1 VTLTACDGRPS
12 PRGGRRRE
20 KALEGGGSRVA
31 FPSMWQLMNT
41 VRHYPWGSRTVIPEL
56 LGEQSPA
63 DRPYAELWM
72 GAHPDAPSVL
82 SDGTPLDKAI
92 AQRSEALLGPEVR
105 ERFGDRLPFLMKV
118 LAAEQPLSLQ
128 AHPTNEQ
135 AQAGFAAEEAAGVP
149 RDDSTR
155 TFKDPF
161 HKPELLLALTPFEAL
176 CGFRPVEESLHCL
189 AKLQVPE
196 LKPTI
201 AALARGGLRAAI
213 PQLLALPPEH
223 RAALVSAVAVAAA
236 RFVAA
241 HDPEFINT
249 YRWAA
254 SLAETYPGDPG
265 VVISLMCNHLKLAPG
280 EAVFLPAGNLHAYL
294 SGAGVEVMAS
304 SDNVLRGGLT
314 GKHVDLAALIEVLDF
329 TDGRVPVIHP
339 VLGPG
344 GLRYPVPVE
353 DFDLTR
359 IQLDGQSGALTT
371 RGPQVLLCTEG
382 TAVLSSADEELSV
395 AQGQSAFVP
404 AGAPVSARGPAV
416 LYRATTN
423 LA

>member
-1 VTLTACDGRPS
+1 
-12 PRGGRRRE
+12 
-20 KALEGGGSRVA
+20 
-31 FPSMWQLMNT
+31 MWQLQNS

-56 LGEQSPA
+56 LGEPSPA
-63 DRPYAELWM
+63 DEPYAELWM

-82 SDGTPLDKAI
+82 SSGTPLDKAI
-92 AQRSEALLGPEVR
+92 EEQPEVLLGAEVH
-105 ERFGDRLPFLMKV
+105 ERFGARLPFLLKV
-118 LAAEQPLSLQ
+118 LAADQPLSLQ

-149 RDDSTR
+149 RDDPTR

-161 HKPELLLALTPFEAL
+161 HKPELLLALTPVEAL

-189 AKLQVPE
+189 AKLQIAE

-213 PQLLALPPEH
+213 PQLIALSPDV
-223 RAALVSAVAVAAA
+223 RSVLVAAVAEAAS

-265 VVISLMCNHLKLAPG
+265 VVISLMCNHLKLVPG

-294 SGAGVEVMAS
+294 SGAGVEVMAG

-314 GKHVDLAALIEVLDF
+314 AKHVDLAALIEVLDF

-359 IQLDGQSGALTT
+359 CQLDAQSGSLTT

-382 TAVLSSADEELSV
+382 TAVLSTPDVELTLR
-395 AQGQSAFVP
+395 QGESAFVP
-404 AGAPVSARGPAV
+404 AGAPVVASGPAV

-423 LA
+423 LS

>member
-1 VTLTACDGRPS
+1 
-12 PRGGRRRE
+12 
-20 KALEGGGSRVA
+20 
-31 FPSMWQLMNT
+31 MWQLTNG
-41 VRHYPWGSRTVIPEL
+41 VRFYPWGSRIVIPEL
-56 LGEQSPA
+56 LGQPVPA
-63 DRPYAELWM
+63 DRPHAELWV
-72 GAHPDAPSVL
+72 GAHPGEPSRL
-82 SDGTPLDKAI
+82 PDGRPLDEAI
-92 AQRSEALLGPEVR
+92 AADPEALLGGAVLQ
-105 ERFGDRLPFLMKV
+105 RFGARLPYLMKV
-118 LAAEQPLSLQ
+118 LAADQPLSLQ
-128 AHPTNEQ
+128 AHPTSEQ
-135 AQAGFAAEEAAGVP
+135 AEAGFAAEESAGVP
-149 RDDSTR
+149 RDDPTR

-161 HKPELLLALTPFEAL
+161 HKPELLLALTTFEAL

-201 AALARGGLRAAI
+201 AALARGGLRAAV
-213 PQLLALPPEH
+213 PQLLALPADR
-223 RAALVSAVAVAAA
+223 RAELVGAVAAKA
-236 RFVAA
+236 ATFVAA

-254 SLAETYPGDPG
+254 TLAEAYPGDPG

-329 TDGRVPVIHP
+329 SDGKVPVLHP

-359 IQLDGQSGALTT
+359 CQLDDQQGTLTT
-371 RGPQVLLCTEG
+371 RGPQLLLCTEG
-382 TAVLSSADEELSV
+382 TAVLASSDGELV
-395 AQGQSAFVP
+395 LGKGCAAFVP

-423 LA
+423 LS

>member
-1 VTLTACDGRPS
+1 
-12 PRGGRRRE
+12 
-20 KALEGGGSRVA
+20 
-31 FPSMWQLMNT
+31 MWQLQT
-41 VRHYPWGSRTVIPEL
+41 SVRHYPWGSRTVIPEL
-56 LGEQSPA
+56 LGEPHPA
-63 DRPYAELWM
+63 DRPYAELWV
-72 GAHPDAPSVL
+72 GAHPDEPSVL

-92 AQRSEALLGPEVR
+92 ERQPEEMLGAEVR
-105 ERFGDRLPFLMKV
+105 ARFGDRLPFLMKV
-118 LAAEQPLSLQ
+118 LAAERPLSLQ

-135 AQAGFAAEEAAGVP
+135 ARAGFTAEEAAGVP
-149 RDDSTR
+149 RDDPKR

-161 HKPELLLALTPFEAL
+161 HKPELILALTEFEAL

-213 PQLLALPPEH
+213 PQLLALTPEL
-223 RAALVSAVAVAAA
+223 RGELVTAVAGAAA

-254 SLAETYPGDPG
+254 SLAQTYPGDPG
-265 VVISLMCNHLKLAPG
+265 VVISLLCNHLKLAPG
-280 EAVFLPAGNLHAYL
+280 QAVFLPAGNLHAYL

-314 GKHVDLAALIEVLDF
+314 GKYVDLAALIEVLDF
-329 TDGRVPVIHP
+329 TDGKVPVIHP

-344 GLRYPVPVE
+344 GLRYPVPIE

-359 IQLDGQSGALTT
+359 VQLDAQSGALTT

-382 TAVLSSADEELSV
+382 RAELTSSEGTMTLAKGC
-395 AQGQSAFVP
+395 AAFAA
-404 AGAPVSARGPAV
+404 AGTEVSASGPAV

-423 LA
+423 LALFSPGG

>member
-1 VTLTACDGRPS
+1 
-12 PRGGRRRE
+12 
-20 KALEGGGSRVA
+20 
-31 FPSMWQLMNT
+31 M
-41 VRHYPWGSRTVIPEL
+41 
-56 LGEQSPA
+56 
-63 DRPYAELWM
+63 
-72 GAHPDAPSVL
+72 
-82 SDGTPLDKAI
+82 
-92 AQRSEALLGPEVR
+92 R

-128 AHPTNEQ
+128 AHPTPTRP
-135 AQAGFAAEEAAGVP
+135 QAGFDAEEAAGVP
-149 RDDSTR
+149 HDDPTR

-161 HKPELLLALTPFEAL
+161 HKPELLLALTTFEAL

-201 AALARGGLRAAI
+201 AALARGGLRAVI
-213 PQLLALPPEH
+213 PQLIALSGE
-223 RAALVSAVAVAAA
+223 RRTALVERGRRGGA

-254 SLAETYPGDPG
+254 TLAETYPGDPG

-304 SDNVLRGGLT
+304 SDNVIRGGLT
-314 GKHVDLAALIEVLDF
+314 AKHVDLAALIEVLDF
-329 TDGRVPVIHP
+329 TDGRVPVVHP

-353 DFDLTR
+353 DFDLTGC
-359 IQLDGQSGALTT
+359 QLGGRPAILTT

-382 TAVLSSADEELSV
+382 PVVLTSGDAELRLER
-395 AQGQSAFVP
+395 GESAFAP
-404 AGAPVSARGPAV
+404 AGVPLGVPGPGV
-416 LYRATTN
+416 LYRTTTN
-423 LA
+423 IS

>member
-1 VTLTACDGRPS
+1 
-12 PRGGRRRE
+12 
-20 KALEGGGSRVA
+20 
-31 FPSMWQLMNT
+31 MWQLSNG
-41 VRHYPWGSRTVIPEL
+41 VRYYPWGSRTVIPEL
-56 LGEQSPA
+56 LGEPVPA
-63 DRPYAELWM
+63 DRPHAELWV
-72 GAHPDAPSVL
+72 GAHPDEPSTL
-82 SDGTPLDKAI
+82 ADGRPLDKAI
-92 AQRSEALLGPEVR
+92 TEDPEALLGAAVL
-105 ERFGDRLPFLMKV
+105 ERFGPRLPFLMKV
-118 LAAEQPLSLQ
+118 LAADTPLSLQ
-128 AHPTNEQ
+128 AHPTMEQ
-135 AQAGFAAEEAAGVP
+135 ARAGYAAEEAAGIP
-149 RDDSTR
+149 HDDPTR

-161 HKPELLLALTPFEAL
+161 HKPELLLALTTFEAL

-213 PQLLALPPEH
+213 PQLLALSGK
-223 RAALVSAVAVAAA
+223 RRTQLVEAVATKAAT
-236 RFVAA
+236 FVAA

-254 SLAETYPGDPG
+254 TLADSYPGDPG
-265 VVISLMCNHLKLAPG
+265 VVISLMCNHLKLSPG

-314 GKHVDLAALIEVLDF
+314 AKHVDLAALIEVLDF
-329 TDGRVPVIHP
+329 SDGRVPVLHP

-344 GLRYPVPVE
+344 GLRYPVPVT

-359 IQLDGQSGALTT
+359 CQLDEQAGALTT
-371 RGPQVLLCTEG
+371 RGPQLIFCTEG
-382 TAVLSSADEELSV
+382 VAVLASVDGELTLEK
-395 AQGQSAFVP
+395 GRSAFVP
-404 AGAPVSARGPAV
+404 AGAPVTARGPAV

-423 LA
+423 VG

>member
-1 VTLTACDGRPS
+1 
-12 PRGGRRRE
+12 
-20 KALEGGGSRVA
+20 
-31 FPSMWQLMNT
+31 MWQLQT
-41 VRHYPWGSRTVIPEL
+41 SVRHYPWGSRTVIPEL
-56 LGEQSPA
+56 LGEPSPA
-63 DRPYAELWM
+63 DRPYAELWV
-72 GAHPDAPSVL
+72 GAHPDEPSVL

-92 AQRSEALLGPEVR
+92 ERRPEHLLGAGVR
-105 ERFGDRLPFLMKV
+105 KRFGNRLPFLMKV

-149 RDDSTR
+149 RDDPTR

-161 HKPELLLALTPFEAL
+161 HKPELILALTPFEAL

-213 PQLLALPPEH
+213 PQLIALSAEH
-223 RAALVSAVAVAAA
+223 RAVLVNAAAEAAA

-329 TDGRVPVIHP
+329 TDGRVPVLHP

-344 GLRYPVPVE
+344 GLRYPVPIE

-359 IQLDGQSGALTT
+359 IQLDAQSGTLTT

-382 TAVLSSADEELSV
+382 EAELTSSGPDSPEGPLTLGKGA
-395 AQGQSAFVP
+395 AAFVP
-404 AGAPVSARGPAV
+404 AGAEVSASGPAV

>member
-1 VTLTACDGRPS
+1 
-12 PRGGRRRE
+12 
-20 KALEGGGSRVA
+20 
-31 FPSMWQLMNT
+31 MNT

-56 LGEQSPA
+56 LGEPSPA

-82 SDGTPLDKAI
+82 STGTPLDKAI
-92 AQRSEALLGPEVR
+92 EEQPDALLGPVVH
-105 ERFGDRLPFLMKV
+105 ERFGTRLPFLMKV

-128 AHPTNEQ
+128 AHPTTEQ
-135 AQAGFAAEEAAGVP
+135 AQAGFAAEEAAGIP
-149 RDDSTR
+149 HDDPTR

-161 HKPELLLALTPFEAL
+161 HKPELLLALTTFEAL

-189 AKLQVPE
+189 AKLQVPA

-213 PQLLALPPEH
+213 PQLIALAPEM
-223 RAALVSAVAVAAA
+223 RTALVSAVAEAAN

-254 SLAETYPGDPG
+254 SLAENYPGDPG

-314 GKHVDLAALIEVLDF
+314 HKHVDLAALMEVLDF
-329 TDGRVPVIHP
+329 TDGRVPVMHP

-344 GLRYPVPVE
+344 GLRYPVPVD

-359 IQLDGQSGALTT
+359 VQLDRQSGSLTT
-371 RGPQVLLCTEG
+371 GGPQVLLCTEG
-382 TAVLSSADEELSV
+382 TAVLTSPDGEVRLE
-395 AQGQSAFVP
+395 QGGSAFVA
-404 AGAPVSARGPAV
+404 AGTPVTASGPAV
-416 LYRATTN
+416 LYRSTTA

>member
-1 VTLTACDGRPS
+1 
-12 PRGGRRRE
+12 
-20 KALEGGGSRVA
+20 
-31 FPSMWQLMNT
+31 
-41 VRHYPWGSRTVIPEL
+41 
-56 LGEQSPA
+56 
-63 DRPYAELWM
+63 
-72 GAHPDAPSVL
+72 
-82 SDGTPLDKAI
+82 
-92 AQRSEALLGPEVR
+92 
-105 ERFGDRLPFLMKV
+105 V
-118 LAAEQPLSLQ
+118 LAADQPLSLQ

-149 RDDSTR
+149 RNDPTR

-161 HKPELLLALTPFEAL
+161 HKPELLLALTEMEAL
-176 CGFRPVEESLHCL
+176 CGFRPVEASLHCL
-189 AKLQVPE
+189 AKLEVPE

-213 PQLLALPPEH
+213 PQLIALSPEH
-223 RAALVSAVAVAAA
+223 RTVLVEAVAEAAA

-254 SLAETYPGDPG
+254 SLAQTYPGDPG
-265 VVISLMCNHLKLAPG
+265 VVISLMCNHLRLAPG
-280 EAVFLPAGNLHAYL
+280 EAVYLPAGNLHAYL
-294 SGAGVEVMAS
+294 SGAGVEVMAG

-314 GKHVDLAALIEVLDF
+314 TKHVDLAALIEVLDF
-329 TDGRVPVIHP
+329 SDGKVPVMHP

-359 IQLDGQSGALTT
+359 CQLDSGWGTLTT
-371 RGPQVLLCTEG
+371 RGPQVVLCTEG
-382 TAVLSSADEELSV
+382 VAVLDSGDTEVRLR
-395 AQGQSAFVP
+395 QGESAFVP
-404 AGAPVSARGPAV
+404 AGTPVSASGPAV

-423 LA
+423 LR

>member
-1 VTLTACDGRPS
+1 
-12 PRGGRRRE
+12 
-20 KALEGGGSRVA
+20 
-31 FPSMWQLMNT
+31 MWQLSNG
-41 VRHYPWGSRTVIPEL
+41 VRYYPWGSRTVIPDL
-56 LGEQSPA
+56 LGEPVPA
-63 DRPYAELWM
+63 ERPYAELWV
-72 GAHPDAPSVL
+72 GAHPDEPSVR

-92 AQRSEALLGPEVR
+92 ELDPEALLGCAVR

-128 AHPTNEQ
+128 AHPTTEQ
-135 AQAGFAAEEAAGVP
+135 AQAGFAAEEAAGVAH
-149 RDDSTR
+149 DDATR

-161 HKPELLLALTPFEAL
+161 HKPELLLALTTFEAL

-213 PQLLALPPEH
+213 PQLLALSGE
-223 RAALVSAVAVAAA
+223 RRTELVTAVAEAAA

-254 SLAETYPGDPG
+254 TLAQTYPGDPG

-314 GKHVDLAALIEVLDF
+314 HKHVDLAALIEVLDF
-329 TDGRVPVIHP
+329 TDGRVPVLHP

-344 GLRYPVPVE
+344 GLRYPVPVA

-359 IQLDGQSGALTT
+359 CQLDGQSGSLTT
-371 RGPQVLLCTEG
+371 RGPQLFLCTEG
-382 TAVLSSADEELSV
+382 RAVLTSMDGEIVLEK
-395 AQGQSAFVP
+395 GGSAFVP
-404 AGAPVSARGPAV
+404 AGAPLTARGPAV
-416 LYRATTN
+416 LYRTTTN

>member
-1 VTLTACDGRPS
+1 
-12 PRGGRRRE
+12 
-20 KALEGGGSRVA
+20 
-31 FPSMWQLMNT
+31 MWQLSNG
-41 VRHYPWGSRTVIPEL
+41 VRFYPWGSRTVIPEL
-56 LGEQSPA
+56 LGQPVPA
-63 DRPYAELWM
+63 DRPHAELWI
-72 GAHPDAPSVL
+72 GAHPDEPSRL
-82 SDGTPLDKAI
+82 ADGRPLNHAI
-92 AQRSEALLGPEVR
+92 DADPEALLGAPVVA
-105 ERFGDRLPFLMKV
+105 RFGARLPFLMKV
-118 LAAEQPLSLQ
+118 LAADTPLSLQ
-128 AHPTNEQ
+128 AHPTTAQ
-135 AQAGFAAEEAAGVP
+135 AQAGFAAEEEAGIAHDAA
-149 RDDSTR
+149 TR

-161 HKPELLLALTPFEAL
+161 HKPELLLALTTFEAL

-213 PQLLALPPEH
+213 PQLIALSPEH
-223 RAALVSAVAVAAA
+223 RRVLVSAVAEAAS

-254 SLAETYPGDPG
+254 SLAQTYPGDAG
-265 VVISLMCNHLKLAPG
+265 VVISLLCNHLKLSPG

-294 SGAGVEVMAS
+294 SGAGIEVMAS

-329 TDGRVPVIHP
+329 TDGRVPVLHP

-359 IQLDGQSGALTT
+359 CELDVGSGSLTT

-382 TAVLSSADEELSV
+382 SVVLASADGELTL
-395 AQGQSAFVP
+395 AKGQAAFVP

-423 LA
+423 LH

>member
-1 VTLTACDGRPS
+1 
-12 PRGGRRRE
+12 
-20 KALEGGGSRVA
+20 
-31 FPSMWQLMNT
+31 MWQLSSG
-41 VRHYPWGSRTVIPEL
+41 VRFYPWGSRTVIPEL
-56 LGEQSPA
+56 LGESVPA
-63 DRPYAELWM
+63 DRPHAELWV
-72 GAHPDAPSVL
+72 GAHPDEPSVL
-82 SDGTPLDKAI
+82 SDGRPLDKAI
-92 AQRSEALLGPEVR
+92 AEDAERLLGPAVV
-105 ERFGDRLPFLMKV
+105 ERFGARLPFLLKV
-118 LAAEQPLSLQ
+118 LAAETPLSLQ
-128 AHPTNEQ
+128 AHPTTAQ
-135 AQAGFAAEEAAGVP
+135 AQVGYAAEEAAGIP
-149 RDDSTR
+149 HDDPTR

-161 HKPELLLALTPFEAL
+161 HKPELLLALTTFEAL

-213 PQLLALPPEH
+213 PQLLALTGDRRTE
-223 RAALVSAVAVAAA
+223 LVHAVATAAA

-241 HDPEFINT
+241 ADPEFINT

-254 SLAETYPGDPG
+254 ALAVTYPGDPG

-314 GKHVDLAALIEVLDF
+314 AKHVDLAALIEVLDF
-329 TDGRVPVIHP
+329 TDGKVPVLHP

-344 GLRYPVPVE
+344 GLRYPVPVQ

-359 IQLDGQSGALTT
+359 VHLDEQSGALTT
-371 RGPQVLLCTEG
+371 RGPQLLLCTEG
-382 TAVLSSADEELSV
+382 TAVLASAEGELTLEKGR
-395 AQGQSAFVP
+395 AAFVP
-404 AGAPVSARGPAV
+404 AGAPVTARGPAV

-423 LA
+423 LG

>member
-1 VTLTACDGRPS
+1 VRVTATPLTSQP
-12 PRGGRRRE
+12 
-20 KALEGGGSRVA
+20 
-31 FPSMWQLMNT
+31 MWQLT
-41 VRHYPWGSRTVIPEL
+41 SAVRFYPWGSRTVIPEL
-56 LGEQSPA
+56 LGLPSPA

-72 GAHPDAPSVL
+72 GAHPDEPSL
-82 SDGTPLDKAI
+82 LADGRPLDAAI
-92 AQRSEALLGPEVR
+92 AAEPDRLLGAPVA
-105 ERFGDRLPFLMKV
+105 ERFGARLPFLLKV
-118 LAAEQPLSLQ
+118 LAADQPLSLQ
-128 AHPTNEQ
+128 AHPTSEQ
-135 AQAGFAAEEAAGVP
+135 AQAGFAAEEAAGIP
-149 RDDSTR
+149 HDDPTR
-155 TFKDPF
+155 TFKDPY
-161 HKPELLLALTPFEAL
+161 HKPELLLALTTFEAL

-189 AKLQVPE
+189 AKLQVPV

-213 PQLLALPPEH
+213 PQLLALSSE
-223 RAALVSAVAVAAA
+223 RRSELVEAVAAKA
-236 RFVAA
+236 ASFVAA

-254 SLAETYPGDPG
+254 ALAETYPGDPG

-280 EAVFLPAGNLHAYL
+280 EAVYLPAGNLHAYL
-294 SGAGVEVMAS
+294 CGAGVEVMAS

-314 GKHVDLAALIEVLDF
+314 GKHVDLAALMEVLDF
-329 TDGRVPVIHP
+329 SDGRVPVLHP

-344 GLRYPVPVE
+344 GLRYPVPVQ

-359 IQLDGQSGALTT
+359 CELDAGSGTLTT

-382 TAVLSSADEELSV
+382 RVTLASADGELV
-395 AQGQSAFVP
+395 LEKGQSAFVP
-404 AGAPVSARGPAV
+404 AGAPLSARGPGL

>member
-1 VTLTACDGRPS
+1 
-12 PRGGRRRE
+12 
-20 KALEGGGSRVA
+20 
-31 FPSMWQLMNT
+31 MWQLSNG
-41 VRHYPWGSRTVIPEL
+41 VRFYPWGSRTVIPEL
-56 LGEQSPA
+56 LGQPVPA
-63 DRPYAELWM
+63 DRPHAELWV
-72 GAHPDAPSVL
+72 GAHPDEPSL
-82 SDGTPLDKAI
+82 LPDGRPLNEAI
-92 AQRSEALLGPEVR
+92 AAEPEALLGVR
-105 ERFGDRLPFLMKV
+105 AVERFGARLPFLLKV
-118 LAAEQPLSLQ
+118 LAADTPLSLQ
-128 AHPTNEQ
+128 AHPTAEQ
-135 AQAGFAAEEAAGVP
+135 AQAGFAAEEVAGVP
-149 RDDSTR
+149 HEDPTR

-161 HKPELLLALTPFEAL
+161 HKPELLLALTTFEAL

-189 AKLQVPE
+189 AKLQVPD

-201 AALARGGLRAAI
+201 AALARGGLQAAI
-213 PQLLALPPEH
+213 PQLIALSGK
-223 RAALVSAVAVAAA
+223 RRTALVSAVAEAAG

-254 SLAETYPGDPG
+254 ALAETYPGDAG
-265 VVISLMCNHLKLAPG
+265 VVISLMCNHLKLSPG

-314 GKHVDLAALIEVLDF
+314 AKHVDLAALIEVLDF
-329 TDGRVPVIHP
+329 SDGKVPVLHP

-353 DFDLTR
+353 EFDLTR
-359 IQLDGQSGALTT
+359 CQLDTQLGTLTT
-371 RGPQVLLCTEG
+371 SGPQVVLCTEG
-382 TAVLSSADEELSV
+382 SAVLTSV
-395 AQGQSAFVP
+395 DGEVTLAKGESVFVP

-423 LA
+423 LV

>member
-1 VTLTACDGRPS
+1 
-12 PRGGRRRE
+12 
-20 KALEGGGSRVA
+20 
-31 FPSMWQLMNT
+31 
-41 VRHYPWGSRTVIPEL
+41 
-56 LGEQSPA
+56 
-63 DRPYAELWM
+63 
-72 GAHPDAPSVL
+72 VL
-82 SDGTPLDKAI
+82 STGVPLDKAI
-92 AQRSEALLGPEVR
+92 EEEPDLLLGAAVHET
-105 ERFGDRLPFLMKV
+105 FGTRLPFLMKV
-118 LAAEQPLSLQ
+118 LAADRPLSLQ
-128 AHPTNEQ
+128 AHPTTEQ
-135 AQAGFAAEEAAGVP
+135 ARAGFAAEEAAGVP
-149 RDDSTR
+149 RDDPTR

-161 HKPELLLALTPFEAL
+161 HKPELLVALTPVEAL

-189 AKLQVPE
+189 AKLQVSE

-213 PQLLALPPEH
+213 PQVIALTPDV
-223 RAALVSAVAVAAA
+223 RSALVEAVAAA
-236 RFVAA
+236 ASRFVAA

-314 GKHVDLAALIEVLDF
+314 AKHVDLAALLEVLDF
-329 TDGRVPVIHP
+329 TDGRVPILHP

-359 IQLDGQSGALTT
+359 IQLDAQSGSLAT

-382 TAVLSSADEELSV
+382 TAVLASADGELTLE
-395 AQGQSAFVP
+395 QGGSAFVP
-404 AGAPVSARGPAV
+404 AGRPVTASGPAV

-423 LA
+423 LS

>member
-1 VTLTACDGRPS
+1 MIPVPLGLGPCPRSGAPRSLT
-12 PRGGRRRE
+12 
-20 KALEGGGSRVA
+20 
-31 FPSMWQLMNT
+31 SMWQLSNG
-41 VRHYPWGSRTVIPEL
+41 VRFYPWGSRTVIPEL
-56 LGEQSPA
+56 LGLPVPA
-63 DRPYAELWM
+63 DRPHAELWV
-72 GAHPDAPSVL
+72 GAHPDEPSL
-82 SDGTPLDKAI
+82 LPDGRPLNVAI
-92 AQRSEALLGPEVR
+92 ASDPEALLGPAAV
-105 ERFGDRLPFLMKV
+105 ERFGPRLPFLLKV
-118 LAAEQPLSLQ
+118 LAADTPLSLQ
-128 AHPTNEQ
+128 AHPTTEQ
-135 AQAGFAAEEAAGVP
+135 AQAGFTAEEAAGVP
-149 RDDSTR
+149 RDDPTR

-161 HKPELLLALTPFEAL
+161 HKPELLLALTTFEAL

-189 AKLQVPE
+189 AKLQVPD

-201 AALARGGLRAAI
+201 AALARGGLQAAI
-213 PQLLALPPEH
+213 PQLIALSGK
-223 RAALVSAVAVAAA
+223 RRTALVSAVAEAAS

-254 SLAETYPGDPG
+254 SLAQTYPGDAG

-314 GKHVDLAALIEVLDF
+314 AKHVDLAALIEVLDF
-329 TDGRVPVIHP
+329 SDGKVPVLHP

-359 IQLDGQSGALTT
+359 CQLDTQPGTLTT
-371 RGPQVLLCTEG
+371 SGPQVVLCTEG
-382 TAVLSSADEELSV
+382 TAVLGSADGELTLTK
-395 AQGQSAFVP
+395 GQSVFVP

-423 LA
+423 LP

>member
-1 VTLTACDGRPS
+1 
-12 PRGGRRRE
+12 
-20 KALEGGGSRVA
+20 
-31 FPSMWQLMNT
+31 
-41 VRHYPWGSRTVIPEL
+41 GSRTVIPEL

-92 AQRSEALLGPEVR
+92 AQRSEALLGPGVGGR
-105 ERFGDRLPFLMKV
+105 LGAGLPFLMKV
-118 LAAEQPLSLQ
+118 LAAERPLSLQ

-149 RDDSTR
+149 RDDPTR

-213 PQLLALPPEH
+213 PQLIALSPETSSV
-223 RAALVSAVAVAAA
+223 LVSGGAKAPP
-236 RFVAA
+236 RFLSA

-314 GKHVDLAALIEVLDF
+314 GKYVDLAALIEVLDF
-329 TDGRVPVIHP
+329 TDG
-339 VLGPG
+339 
-344 GLRYPVPVE
+344 
-353 DFDLTR
+353 
-359 IQLDGQSGALTT
+359 
-371 RGPQVLLCTEG
+371 
-382 TAVLSSADEELSV
+382 
-395 AQGQSAFVP
+395 
-404 AGAPVSARGPAV
+404 
-416 LYRATTN
+416 
-423 LA
+423 